1 MRTKFRVMMRYLFVV
16 LAALMMLLDASAQTP
31 AEKYMKQFEDV
42 KGAKFINV
50 KGGAIIFARPALK
63 KYPIGAMSDSVNEI
77 SQLNMGKTSSSET
90 QRFEKEMDALMKDY
104 RYYGKS
110 YTPEGAMDVYVHLKS
125 DDVVDELVVYNPVK
139 YILSSLI
146 GIFPVEDLLK
156 LYKGKTEQK

>member
-1 MRTKFRVMMRYLFVV
+1 MRYLFVV

-63 KYPIGAMSDSVNEI
+63 KYPIGAMSDSVTEI
-77 SQLNMGKTSSSET
+77 SQLNMGKTSSSEK

>member
-1 MRTKFRVMMRYLFVV
+1 M
-16 LAALMMLLDASAQTP
+16 S
-31 AEKYMKQFEDV
+31 QFDNI

-50 KGGAIIFARPALK
+50 KGGTIVFARPALK

-77 SQLNMGKTSSSET
+77 VQLNMGKVSQPQK
-90 QRFEKEMDALMKDY
+90 QRFVQEMETLVKDY

-110 YTPEGAMDVYVHLKS
+110 YTPDGAMDVYVHLKS
-125 DDVVDELVVYNPVK
+125 DDVVDELVVYNPEK

-156 LYKGKTEQK
+156 LYKGRAEQK